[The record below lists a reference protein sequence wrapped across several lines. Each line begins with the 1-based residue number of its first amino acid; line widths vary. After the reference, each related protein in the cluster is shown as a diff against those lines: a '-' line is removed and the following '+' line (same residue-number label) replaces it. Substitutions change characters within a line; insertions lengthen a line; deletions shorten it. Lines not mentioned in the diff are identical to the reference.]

1 MKGTFRSSQCLR
13 RSDAGTFTND
23 MCSACERVPKLPSFK
38 KRLLLRTEK
47 TNSDG
52 TRNNAQIRNDFL
64 SPTEMQRKLKTQKEK
79 LDEKDSQLFFYSL
92 KT

>member
-1 MKGTFRSSQCLR
+1 
-13 RSDAGTFTND
+13 

-79 LDEKDSQLFFYSL
+79 LDEKDS
-92 KT
+92 

>member
-13 RSDAGTFTND
+13 CSDAGTFTND

-47 TNSDG
+47 TNSDAYG
-52 TRNNAQIRNDFL
+52 TRNNAQIRNDFP

-79 LDEKDSQLFFYSL
+79 LDEKDSQLLFLQS
-92 KT
+92 